1 MTNANAPWAE
11 ELVSRIVTRG
21 PKLEDAT
28 FIIDNLVGGIEKVVQ
43 AAGNASLVDALKVF
57 YHLDVQYDA
66 LDKARKRIYAILD
79 GMDKGMLPAMFDTS
93 GQDLAR
99 IPELGRSFYPTTKY
113 GAKVHDKE
121 KLYEWLREN
130 NGGDLIQETVN
141 SSSLSGFLK
150 TLTLDQGI
158 DAPSDVAELTTYRTI
173 GSSKYTP
180 K

>member
-1 MTNANAPWAE
+1 MTTTNAPWVGELLARLAE
-11 ELVSRIVTRG
+11 RN
-21 PKLEDAT
+21 PKLEDAA
-28 FIIDNLVGGIEKVVQ
+28 FIINNLVEPIEKAVAEV
-43 AAGNASLVDALKVF
+43 GGSSLVDALKIF
-57 YHLDVQYDA
+57 YHLDTQYDA
-66 LDKARKRIYAILD
+66 VDKARKRIYAILD
-79 GMDKGMLPAMFDTS
+79 GMDKGMLPAMFDAS

-99 IPELGRSFYPTTKY
+99 IPEIGRSFYPTTKY

-150 TLTLDQGI
+150 TMALDQGV
-158 DAPSDVAELTTYRTI
+158 DAPPDVAELTTYRTI